1 LPPQLEGETE
11 RFDVVM
17 MVPNESILVSISA
30 DASAGY
36 ILSRAGQDEFA
47 SAGEAV
53 ADPTFTIDDPAYS
66 DYTITGVPVGPAAA
80 APEPATW
87 APLELGFAG
96 LGFMGRKAKSN
107 VLLAA

>member
-1 LPPQLEGETE
+1 
-11 RFDVVM
+11 M

-53 ADPTFTIDDPAYS
+53 ADLTFTIDDPAYS

-80 APEPATW
+80 APEPATS
-87 APLELGFAG
+87 ALLALGFAG
-96 LGFMGRKAKSN
+96 LGFMGRRKPKSN
-107 VLLAA
+107 VLLPPDHKGESPASTR